1 MAKKRTYTETQL
13 AKLQEIE
20 SEEMCVRLAYFSH
33 DSDAR
38 RDPKIRNLMADAGD
52 GAMAAYGRWWV
63 LCECL
68 AEAEGHR
75 YDVRTDR
82 GWAFLA
88 LDMSMGVDE
97 CREFVRELGACGLV
111 DRDMLSSG
119 YVTSERMLGNAETYA
134 KNTAKRRLAAMITN
148 GLE

>member
-1 MAKKRTYTETQL
+1 MAKRTYTETQL
-13 AKLQEIE
+13 AKLHEIE
-20 SEEMCVRLAYFSH
+20 SDEMCVRLSYFSH

-52 GAMAAYGRWWV
+52 EAMAAYGRWWV

-75 YDVRTDR
+75 YDVRTER

-88 LDMSMGVDE
+88 LDMSMDVDE
-97 CREFVRELGACGLV
+97 CRDFVRELGVCGLV
-111 DRDMLSSG
+111 DPDMLSSG
-119 YVTSERMLGNAETYA
+119 YVTSERMLENAETYA
-134 KNTAKRRLAAMITN
+134 RTTAKRRLAAMITN